1 MTIRLGYRFLLN
13 GLQNGL
19 QNNLDWMQKSTSQD
33 FGTETIGKLLIKQAV
48 PASIGILVMSL
59 NILVDSF
66 FVGLWIVA
74 QAIAAINVVLPVSFF
89 IAALGMS
96 IGIGGSSIISRALG
110 AKEVP
115 KAFKTFG
122 NQITMTLLLTVVLV
136 FFGLYYIDGIIPTF
150 GGKGT
155 IFEPAKIYYRIVL
168 YGVPFLALSMMGNT
182 VIRAE
187 GKPKFAMYAMMIP
200 SVSNLV
206 LDVLLIN
213 VMDLG
218 MMGAAWATTGSYV
231 LCFSFILWFFLSK
244 NSEMKISWPHF
255 KLQKTIVSEISNLG
269 SVTLSR
275 QAIVSITY
283 LLMNT
288 ILYDFGGE
296 TSVTSYAIVSRMLMF
311 ALFPIF
317 GITQGFVPIAGY
329 NYGAHNYERVKQT
342 IRIAIT
348 YSMAMAFLIFV
359 LLIGFP
365 ELITRMFTTNPL
377 VIEKTPVAMRWVFA
391 ATPIIAVQLI
401 GSAYFQAVGKAIP
414 ALLLTLSRQGFFFIP
429 LIFILPLW
437 YGELGVWMAFPVSD
451 VLSTLVT
458 AFILYREVKTKLISK
473 T

>member
-1 MTIRLGYRFLLN
+1 MN
-13 GLQNGL
+13 PSASN
-19 QNNLDWMQKSTSQD
+19 S
-33 FGTETIGKLLIKQAV
+33 FGNESIGKLLIKQAV
-48 PASIGILVMSL
+48 PASIGILFMSL
-59 NILVDSF
+59 NILIDTI
-66 FVGLWIVA
+66 FVGHWIGS

-110 AKEVP
+110 AHEKP
-115 KAFKTFG
+115 KALKTFG
-122 NQITMTLLLTVVLV
+122 NQITMTIVLTFTLV
-136 FFGLYYIDGIIPTF
+136 FFGLYYIDGIIPAF

-200 SVSNLV
+200 SITNLL

-231 LCFSFILWFFLSK
+231 LCFVFIFWFFVSK
-244 NSEMKISWPHF
+244 NSEMKIALPHF
-255 KLQKTIVSEISNLG
+255 KLQKSIVSEISNLG

-275 QAIVSITY
+275 QAVVSITY
-283 LLMNT
+283 LLMNN
-288 ILYDFGGE
+288 ILFDFGGE

-311 ALFPIF
+311 ALFPVF

-329 NYGAHNYERVKQT
+329 NYGAENYDRVKQT
-342 IRIAIT
+342 IRVAII
-348 YSMAMAFLIFV
+348 YAMVMASLVFV

-365 ELITRMFTTNPL
+365 ELITRMFTTDPL
-377 VIEKTPVAMRWVFA
+377 VIEKTPTAMRWVFA
-391 ATPIIAVQLI
+391 ATPIITIQLI
-401 GSAYFQAVGKAIP
+401 GAAYFQAVGKAIP

-437 YGELGVWMAFPVSD
+437 YGELGVWIAFPVSD
-451 VLSTLVT
+451 ILSTLVT
-458 AFILYREVKTKLISK
+458 AYVLYREVSVKLISK

>member
-1 MTIRLGYRFLLN
+1 MN
-13 GLQNGL
+13 PSASN
-19 QNNLDWMQKSTSQD
+19 S
-33 FGTETIGKLLIKQAV
+33 FGNESIGKLLIKQAV

-59 NILVDSF
+59 NILVDTI
-66 FVGLWIVA
+66 FVGHWIGS

-110 AKEVP
+110 AHEKP
-115 KAFKTFG
+115 KALKTFG
-122 NQITMTLLLTVVLV
+122 NQITMTIVLTFTLV
-136 FFGLYYIDGIIPTF
+136 FFGLYYIDGIIPAF

-200 SVSNLV
+200 SITNLL

-231 LCFSFILWFFLSK
+231 LCFVFIFWFFVSK
-244 NSEMKISWPHF
+244 NSEMKIALPHF
-255 KLQKTIVSEISNLG
+255 KLQKSIVSEISNLG

-275 QAIVSITY
+275 QAVVSITY
-283 LLMNT
+283 LLMNN
-288 ILYDFGGE
+288 ILFDFGGE

-311 ALFPIF
+311 ALFPVF

-329 NYGAHNYERVKQT
+329 NYGAENYDRVKQT
-342 IRIAIT
+342 IRVAII
-348 YSMAMAFLIFV
+348 YAMAMASLVFV

-365 ELITRMFTTNPL
+365 ELITRMFTTDPL
-377 VIEKTPVAMRWVFA
+377 VIEKTPTAMRWVFA
-391 ATPIIAVQLI
+391 ATPIIAIQLI
-401 GSAYFQAVGKAIP
+401 GAAYFQAVGKAIP

-437 YGELGVWMAFPVSD
+437 YGELGVWIAFPVSD
-451 VLSTLVT
+451 ILSTLVT
-458 AFILYREVKTKLISK
+458 AYVLYREVSVKLISK

>member
-1 MTIRLGYRFLLN
+1 MN
-13 GLQNGL
+13 P
-19 QNNLDWMQKSTSQD
+19 STSNS
-33 FGTETIGKLLIKQAV
+33 FGTESIGKLLIKQAV

-59 NILVDSF
+59 NILVDTI
-66 FVGLWIVA
+66 FVGHWIGS

-110 AKEVP
+110 AKQAP
-115 KAFKTFG
+115 KALKTFG
-122 NQITMTLLLTVVLV
+122 NQITMTSILTFTLV
-136 FFGLYYIDGIIPTF
+136 FFGLYYIETIIPVF

-200 SVSNLV
+200 SISNLL
-206 LDVLLIN
+206 LDVLFIN

-218 MMGAAWATTGSYV
+218 MMGAAWATTGSYI
-231 LCFSFILWFFLSK
+231 LCFVFILWFFISK
-244 NSEMKISWPHF
+244 NSEMKISLPHF
-255 KLQKTIVSEISNLG
+255 MLQRSIVAEISNLG

-275 QAIVSITY
+275 QAVVSITY
-283 LLMNT
+283 LLMNN
-288 ILYDFGGE
+288 ILFDFGGE

-329 NYGAHNYERVKQT
+329 NYGAKNYDRVKQS
-342 IRIAIT
+342 IRIAII
-348 YSMAMAFLIFV
+348 YAMVMASLVFV

-365 ELITRMFTTNPL
+365 ELITRMFTTDAL
-377 VIEKTPVAMRWVFA
+377 VIEKTPTAMRWVFA

-401 GSAYFQAVGKAIP
+401 GSAYFQAVGKSIP

-437 YGELGVWMAFPVSD
+437 HGELGVWMAFPVSD
-451 VLSTLVT
+451 VLSTLLT
-458 AFILYREVKTKLISK
+458 GYILYRETSVKLISK

>member
-1 MTIRLGYRFLLN
+1 MN
-13 GLQNGL
+13 Q
-19 QNNLDWMQKSTSQD
+19 STSNS
-33 FGTETIGKLLIKQAV
+33 FGSESIGKLLIKQAV

-59 NILVDSF
+59 NILVDTI
-66 FVGLWIVA
+66 FVGHWIGS

-89 IAALGMS
+89 IAALGMA

-110 AKEVP
+110 ASEKS
-115 KAFKTFG
+115 KALKTFG
-122 NQITMTLLLTVVLV
+122 NQVTMTIILNLTLV
-136 FFGLYYIDGIIPTF
+136 FFGLYYIDNIIPVF

-155 IFEPAKIYYRIVL
+155 IFEPAKIYYQIVL

-182 VIRAE
+182 IIRAE
-187 GKPKFAMYAMMIP
+187 GKPKYAMYAMMIP
-200 SVSNLV
+200 SITNLV
-206 LDVLLIN
+206 LDILLIN
-213 VMDLG
+213 VMDMG
-218 MMGAAWATTGSYV
+218 MIGAAWATTGSYM
-231 LCFSFILWFFLSK
+231 LCFIFIFWFFISK
-244 NSEMKISWPHF
+244 NSEMKISLVHF
-255 KLQKTIVSEISNLG
+255 KLQRSIVSEISNLG

-283 LLMNT
+283 LLMNN
-288 ILYDFGGE
+288 ILFDFGGE

-317 GITQGFVPIAGY
+317 GITQGFIPIAGY
-329 NYGAHNYERVKQT
+329 NYGAQNYDRVKQA
-342 IRIAIT
+342 IRIAII
-348 YSMAMAFLIFV
+348 YAMVMASLVFV

-365 ELITRMFTTNPL
+365 ELITRMFTTDPL
-377 VIEKTPVAMRWVFA
+377 VIEKTPTAMRWVFA

-401 GSAYFQAVGKAIP
+401 GAAYFQAAGKAIP

-458 AFILYREVKTKLISK
+458 AYILYREVSVKLTLKT
-473 T
+473 